1 MEKSLDSELW
11 HACAGVMVK
20 IPPVNSK
27 VFYFPQGHAEHVSSS
42 SSVATVDFRHF
53 PRIPPLILCQV
64 TSVTYLA
71 DPKTDE
77 VYAKIGLIPDSLGT
91 VFDQE
96 EVFDGNVK
104 QEPPVSFAKTLTQSD
119 ANNGG
124 GFSVPRYC
132 ADTIFPR
139 LDYTADPPVQNIVA
153 RDIHGETW
161 KFRHIYRGTPRRH
174 LLTTGWSAF
183 VNHKRLMAGDSVV
196 FFRAVSGDICIGV
209 RRMKHSSGWSGLPD
223 YSFCSFMREAEKEGN
238 VVMISS
244 NGNGNG
250 SRVNDELVV
259 QAAIKAANGKAFE
272 VVYHPRNS
280 TPEFCVMAGTVRRA
294 MEVQWCRGMRFKMAF
309 ETEDSSRISWF
320 MGSVSAVQPADT
332 IRWPDSPWRLLEVA
346 WDEPEMLQNVKR
358 VSPWL
363 VEPVSG
369 IPALNFSPFS
379 PPFKSPRLLQPP
391 DYTQFPAPRFSS
403 NLFEPRNFL
412 PENRDNNINVPD
424 CMQGARHT
432 QFDLSLTRFNN
443 PKFIPAAATDTND
456 NDVSCLLTMDLN
468 HSVKNNER
476 SKTSQFIL
484 FGRPIL
490 TEQEISLR
498 LEKTSKY
505 SSFNLETTNHCKV
518 YIESEDVGRTIDL
531 SVLGSYNAFCE
542 KIGKMFGL
550 VNSVMLHNVMYCDGT
565 GEFRP
570 VTYHE
575 PFSEFARTARR
586 LKIHMDSKTFK

>member
-11 HACAGVMVK
+11 HACAGGMVK
-20 IPPVNSK
+20 MPPVNSK
-27 VFYFPQGHAEHVSSS
+27 VFYFPQGHAEHCSSS
-42 SSVATVDFRHF
+42 ATVDFPRF
-53 PRIPPLILCQV
+53 PRIPPLILCHV
-64 TSVTYLA
+64 TSIKYLA

-77 VYAKIGLIPDSLGT
+77 VYSKIGLIPDCSGT
-91 VFDQE
+91 GFDQE
-96 EVFDGNVK
+96 EVFDGNVN

-153 RDIHGETW
+153 RDVQGETW

-196 FFRAVSGDICIGV
+196 FLRAVSGDICIGV

-223 YSFCSFMREAEKEGN
+223 SYFSSFMREAEKEGK
-238 VVMISS
+238 VKMS
-244 NGNGNG
+244 NNGDGNGDCG
-250 SRVNDELVV
+250 LRVNDELVV
-259 QAAIKAANGKAFE
+259 ESALKAANGKAFE
-272 VVYHPRNS
+272 VVYHPRTN
-280 TPEFCVMAGTVRRA
+280 TPDFCVMARTVRRA
-294 MEVQWCRGMRFKMAF
+294 MEVRWCGGMRFKMAF

-320 MGSVSAVQPADT
+320 MGSVSAVHPADT

-363 VEPVSG
+363 VEPVST
-369 IPALNFSPFS
+369 IPALNLSSFS
-379 PPFKSPRLLQPP
+379 PPFKRPRLLQPP
-391 DYTQFPAPRFSS
+391 DFSINYNEFPAPKFSS
-403 NLFEPRNFL
+403 NLFGSRNFL
-412 PENRDNNINVPD
+412 PENRNDNNNYVPAG
-424 CMQGARHT
+424 MQGARHT

-443 PKFIPAAATDTND
+443 LKFLPSARPASATNISD
-456 NDVSCLLTMDLN
+456 NNVSCLLTMDHN
-468 HSVKNNER
+468 DSIKNNEK
-476 SKTSQFIL
+476 SKTPQFVL

-498 LEKTSKY
+498 LEKTSKHC
-505 SSFNLETTNHCKV
+505 SFNLETTNHCKV
-518 YIESEDVGRTIDL
+518 YMESEDVGRTIDL
-531 SVLGSYNAFCE
+531 SILGSYNALRE
-542 KIGKMFGL
+542 KLGQMFGFENPVTL
-550 VNSVMLHNVMYCDGT
+550 DNVMYCDGT

-570 VTYHE
+570 VTSHE
-575 PFSEFARTARR
+575 PFRCVY
-586 LKIHMDSKTFK
+586 HP